1 MVDAEA
7 LMVPVTRGTTFRSA
21 RVLAVVQQLN
31 YSRRVALCAGSL
43 VLPADPALGGDE
55 SGAFAG

>member
-1 MVDAEA
+1 MVGAEA
-7 LMVPVTRGTTFRSA
+7 LMVPVTKGTTFRSA
-21 RVLAVVQQLN
+21 RVLAVVQQLD

-55 SGAFAG
+55 